1 MQGSVHKET
10 IGTGDNP
17 CRSVTPEEVAYYQE
31 FGWVKLKGFVRAERV
46 KLILKAALQRMGEDA
61 DSNAIIEIIGPG
73 VEKKIAYFNA
83 EYGGGLE
90 NPPVRSLIEHVGKN
104 AKALMGRSK
113 PVGVRYF
120 SDFYAPKLPSSKQAK
135 HGGNGPTSFHQDFI
149 NFSVDRSGGMTF
161 WLALE
166 DYGPE
171 FGTMSFVNGSHRLGV
186 LGNYRTYE
194 DGEDL
199 LDIYPNLRNE
209 LKISEPMRYAAGDV
223 TVHSH
228 MTVHGA
234 GANLTTR
241 PRWAYLMLVQ
251 PVDACWTGAPAEAF
265 DGTGMQVSKP
275 LPEDRFPTLIDAEP

>member
-1 MQGSVHKET
+1 
-10 IGTGDNP
+10 
-17 CRSVTPEEVAYYQE
+17 
-31 FGWVKLKGFVRAERV
+31 
-46 KLILKAALQRMGEDA
+46 MGEDA
-61 DSNAIIEIIGPG
+61 DSNAVIDIIGPG

-83 EYGGGLE
+83 EYGGGLQ
-90 NPPVRSLIEHVGKN
+90 NPPVRSLIEHAGKN
-104 AKALMGRSK
+104 GQALMSRSRSE
-113 PVGVRYF
+113 GVKYF

-161 WLALE
+161 WLSLE

-186 LGNYRTYE
+186 LGNYRTYRK
-194 DGEDL
+194 GEDL

-209 LKISEPMRYAAGDV
+209 QKLSEPMAYGAGDV

-234 GANLTTR
+234 GANLTNR

-251 PVDACWTGAPAEAF
+251 PADACWTGAPAEAF
-265 DGTGMQVSKP
+265 DSAGMQINQP
-275 LPEDRFPTLIDAEP
+275 LPEDRFPTLVGPQ